1 MPKKVTWNA
10 AAIAEGFEDA
20 RSYGFSFD
28 NLSFDWNKM
37 KSKRDAYLGRLR
49 HMYETNLV
57 KEKVDLINGRAT
69 FLDKNTIEVSL
80 DHGGRQII
88 NARHTLIS
96 VGGQP
101 YLPDIPGKEL
111 CITSDG
117 FFEIETQPS
126 RVVTV
131 GAGYIGVE
139 LSAIFHALGTDSHLF
154 IRGEKVLRSF
164 DPMVQDV
171 ITCEYERQ
179 GITIHKTST
188 ITRVEDSGNG
198 KKRVF
203 YDEGDQKDLFVDEV
217 DHVLFAIGRSPMVD
231 GLGLENLG
239 GIALNQEKH
248 IVVDR
253 YQNTSVDNIYALG
266 DVCDKGFEL
275 TPVAIA
281 AGRRLSDRL
290 FGGKLGSH
298 LEYENIPSVVFAHPE
313 VGTIGL
319 TEPQAREQYGDAVK
333 IYKAEFTAMYYA
345 MMETEH
351 KRPMA
356 FKLVVVG
363 SQERVV
369 GVHLVGMDS
378 SEMLQGFAVAV
389 KAGAT
394 KADFD
399 NCVAIHPTSAEEL
412 VTLK

>member
-1 MPKKVTWNA
+1 MA
-10 AAIAEGFEDA
+10 
-20 RSYGFSFD
+20 
-28 NLSFDWNKM
+28 
-37 KSKRDAYLGRLR
+37 
-49 HMYETNLV
+49 
-57 KEKVDLINGRAT
+57 
-69 FLDKNTIEVSL
+69 
-80 DHGGRQII
+80 GGRSST
-88 NARHTLIS
+88 RHTLIS

-101 YLPDIPGKEL
+101 NLPNIPGREL

-117 FFEIETQPS
+117 FFDIETQPS

-154 IRGEKVLRSF
+154 IRGVKVLRSF

-171 ITCEYERQ
+171 ITSEYERQ
-179 GITIHKTST
+179 GINIHKIST
-188 ITRVEDSGNG
+188 ITRIEDLGNG

-217 DHVLFAIGRSPMVD
+217 DHVLFAIGRSPMID
-231 GLGLENLG
+231 GLGLDNLG
-239 GIALNQEKH
+239 GVTLNKEKH

-253 YQNTSVDNIYALG
+253 YQRTSVDNIYALG

-290 FGGKLGSH
+290 FGGKLDSH

-319 TEPQAREQYGDAVK
+319 TEPQARDQYGDAVK

-345 MMETEH
+345 MTETEH
-351 KRPMA
+351 KKPMA

-363 SQERVV
+363 Q
-369 GVHLVGMDS
+369 
-378 SEMLQGFAVAV
+378 
-389 KAGAT
+389 
-394 KADFD
+394 
-399 NCVAIHPTSAEEL
+399 
-412 VTLK
+412 